1 MMWGMP
7 RVSEDHLTARR
18 EQILEAARVCFL
30 RNGLHNT
37 SMQDLIREAGLSVGA
52 VYRYFKSKNEI
63 ISAIAESVAGT
74 LTEYLE
80 ELSGREPRLSIGETM
95 SLVLDVVDVQIGPN
109 GNFPIALQVWAE
121 ATRDPAIGEIVK
133 HRYDGMRSAFAVI
146 AERAVEAGEL
156 PADADVQAVGAALFG
171 MIPGFALQRLLVGYP
186 DKETYLRGVRTL
198 INRTG

>member
-1 MMWGMP
+1 VP

-37 SMQDLIREAGLSVGA
+37 SMQDLIREADMSVGA
-52 VYRYFKSKNEI
+52 VYRYFKSKNDI

-74 LTEYLE
+74 LIAYLD
-80 ELSGREPRLSIGETM
+80 ELARREPRLPIEEVI
-95 SLVLDVVDVQIGPN
+95 SLVLDVVDFQVGPD

-121 ATRDPAIGEIVK
+121 ATRDPVIGDIVK
-133 HRYDGMRSAFAVI
+133 RRYDGMRSAFTVVAR
-146 AERAVEAGEL
+146 RAVEAGEL
-156 PADADVQAVGAALFG
+156 PPDADVEAVGAALFG
-171 MIPGFALQRLLVGYP
+171 MIPGFALQRLLVGRP

-198 INRTG
+198 LNRSG

>member
-1 MMWGMP
+1 MP
-7 RVSEDHLTARR
+7 RVSADHLTARR

-37 SMQDLIREAGLSVGA
+37 SMQDLIQEAGLSVGA

-63 ISAIAESVAGT
+63 INAIAESVAGT
-74 LTEYLE
+74 LTAYLD
-80 ELSGREPRLSIGETM
+80 ELARREPRMPIGEVM

-121 ATRDPAIGEIVK
+121 ATRDPAIGEIVR
-133 HRYDGMRSAFAVI
+133 HRYDGMRSAFAVM
-146 AERAVEAGEL
+146 ARRAVEAGEL
-156 PADADVQAVGAALFG
+156 PPDTDVDAVGAALFG

-186 DKETYLRGVRTL
+186 DKETYLRGVRAL
-198 INRTG
+198 LNRTR